1 MAPLPEF
8 PDVKQFRPDLFVPTS
23 VIRRLH
29 AWPRYGLPSST
40 SALASG
46 NSEQQKD
53 YVLGI
58 IIGSLIILGV
68 AILWTLVLLILK
80 CCGRRVGCASG
91 RPHAPKPP
99 VRQNTNRQEGF
110 EVTESTKI
118 QFVEGEMEDAD
129 PSKLA
134 FNVDEQ
140 YQFDLENYERNLKK
154 HNRSMLLT
162 RISFMLA
169 GLTAIIASTL
179 FFAKGAEELVQ
190 SLNTA
195 QLSLDLADTTLNK
208 AINVSDTFVAAQ
220 ERVNEE
226 KLIFADESSEFCD
239 LNATDLPA
247 AAEVQAAINDLATAS
262 KALTTGFIDSAV
274 NLAEDL
280 RAARELTHEV
290 NTSLDR
296 VKPFFYIAVA
306 FSAVLDVIILS
317 LMLSVALQWAGKKPR
332 CCQCLMRCVR
342 NVFIIPIL
350 FIFMF
355 LAWLFCSVF
364 VIAAVAGADFC
375 MKPDVYVLSFLE
387 KYEERFTSGSMV
399 LSFLKYY
406 VSACN
411 ENYEPIDIPEMV
423 PEGLDA
429 AVNAVHSFLEYGQN
443 DNAFTEV
450 LNSICSNSGD
460 KINELASVLHQ
471 QLHVL
476 VGAIVGIAN
485 VLQCSSMNPIY
496 TTAIHKATCVNGVG
510 GLAWLFWTQITIAVA
525 CMMMITLRASW
536 YGAATDKGEG
546 KDSSEMQ
553 ASGKDGEENVPDDLG
568 LVEDGTL
575 VAEGFNAEE
584 AH

>member
-239 LNATDLPA
+239 LNATEFPA
-247 AAEVQAAINDLATAS
+247 AAEVQTAINDLATAS

-460 KINELASVLHQ
+460 RINELASVLHQ

>member
-99 VRQNTNRQEGF
+99 LRQNTSREEGF

-140 YQFDLENYERNLKK
+140 YQSDLENYERNLKK

-239 LNATDLPA
+239 LSATDLPA

-525 CMMMITLRASW
+525 CMVMITLRAAW

-546 KDSSEMQ
+546 KDSSEME

>member
-8 PDVKQFRPDLFVPTS
+8 PDESAFQPDLFVPTS

-53 YVLGI
+53 YVVGI

-68 AILWTLVLLILK
+68 AILWALVLLILK

-99 VRQNTNRQEGF
+99 LRQTTNRQEGF
-110 EVTESTKI
+110 EVTESTNKI
-118 QFVEGEMEDAD
+118 QFVEEALEGAG
-129 PSKLA
+129 PSK
-134 FNVDEQ
+134 FVFDENEQ
-140 YQFDLENYERNLKK
+140 YQSDLEKYERNLKK

-162 RISFMLA
+162 RIAFMLA

-190 SLNTA
+190 SLNTV
-195 QLSLDLADTTLNK
+195 QLSLDLADINLDK
-208 AINVSDTFVAAQ
+208 AINVSDTFVEAQ

-226 KLIFADESSEFCD
+226 KLIFADESNQFCD
-239 LNATDLPA
+239 LNATDSPA
-247 AAEVQAAINDLATAS
+247 VAEIQAAINDLATAS

-280 RAARELTHEV
+280 RAARELTYEV
-290 NTSLDR
+290 NTSLDK

-332 CCQCLMRCVR
+332 GCQCLLRCVR

-375 MKPDVYVLSFLE
+375 MRPDEYVLSFLE

-411 ENYEPIDIPEMV
+411 ESYEPIEIPEMI
-423 PEGLDA
+423 PEGLDGEFSLA
-429 AVNAVHSFLEYGQN
+429 YCSAYHIVKTFIFSFPSISQS
-443 DNAFTEV
+443 
-450 LNSICSNSGD
+450 LNSRSSSSCLSRLIP
-460 KINELASVLHQ
+460 
-471 QLHVL
+471 QL
-476 VGAIVGIAN
+476 
-485 VLQCSSMNPIY
+485 
-496 TTAIHKATCVNGVG
+496 
-510 GLAWLFWTQITIAVA
+510 
-525 CMMMITLRASW
+525 R
-536 YGAATDKGEG
+536 
-546 KDSSEMQ
+546 
-553 ASGKDGEENVPDDLG
+553 
-568 LVEDGTL
+568 
-575 VAEGFNAEE
+575 
-584 AH
+584 

>member
-8 PDVKQFRPDLFVPTS
+8 PDESAFQPDLFVPTS

-68 AILWTLVLLILK
+68 AILWALVLLILK

-99 VRQNTNRQEGF
+99 LRQNTNRQEGF
-110 EVTESTKI
+110 EVTESTNKI
-118 QFVEGEMEDAD
+118 QFVEEELEDAD
-129 PSKLA
+129 PSTLA
-134 FNVDEQ
+134 FDEDEQ
-140 YQFDLENYERNLKK
+140 YKSDLEKYERDLKK
-154 HNRSMLLT
+154 HKRSWLLT
-162 RISFMLA
+162 RIAFMLA

-190 SLNTA
+190 SLNTVH
-195 QLSLDLADTTLNK
+195 LSLDLADINLDK
-208 AINVSDTFVAAQ
+208 AINVSDTFVEAQ

-226 KLIFADESSEFCD
+226 KLIFADESSEFCPD
-239 LNATDLPA
+239 SPA
-247 AAEVQAAINDLATAS
+247 VAEIQAAINDLATAS
-262 KALTTGFIDSAV
+262 KALTTGFIDTAV

-280 RAARELTHEV
+280 RAARELTYEV
-290 NTSLDR
+290 NTSLDK

-332 CCQCLMRCVR
+332 GCQCLLRCVR

-375 MKPDVYVLSFLE
+375 MRPDDYVLSFLE

-399 LSFLKYY
+399 LSFLKCY

-411 ENYEPIDIPEMV
+411 ESYEPIEIPEMV

-429 AVNAVHSFLEYGQN
+429 AVNAVHSFLEYGQYN
-443 DNAFTEV
+443 NTFTNI
-450 LNSICSNSGD
+450 LDSICSNSGD
-460 KINELASVLHQ
+460 RINELASVLHQ

-476 VGAIVGIAN
+476 VGALVGIAN

-525 CMMMITLRASW
+525 CMVMITLRAAW
-536 YGAATDKGEG
+536 YGVPTEADDG
-546 KDSSEMQ
+546 KESSEIET
-553 ASGKDGEENVPDDLG
+553 SEKNEEKEDVPDDLG
-568 LVEDGTL
+568 LVEDGTSMD
-575 VAEGFNAEE
+575 EGFNAEE

>member
-8 PDVKQFRPDLFVPTS
+8 PDESAFQPDLFVPTS

-53 YVLGI
+53 YVVGI

-68 AILWTLVLLILK
+68 AILWALVLLILK

-99 VRQNTNRQEGF
+99 LRQNNHQEGF
-110 EVTESTKI
+110 EVTESAKKI
-118 QFVEGEMEDAD
+118 QYVEEEVENAD
-129 PSKLA
+129 PSKHT
-134 FNVDEQ
+134 FDENEHYKSYLQ
-140 YQFDLENYERNLKK
+140 KYERDLKK
-154 HNRSMLLT
+154 HKRSMLLT

-190 SLNTA
+190 SLETV
-195 QLSLDLADTTLNK
+195 QLSLDLADINLDK

-226 KLIFADESSEFCD
+226 KLIFADESNEFCD
-239 LNATDLPA
+239 LNATDSPVV
-247 AAEVQAAINDLATAS
+247 AEIQAAINDLATAS
-262 KALTTGFIDSAV
+262 KALTTQFVDSATD
-274 NLAEDL
+274 LAEDL
-280 RAARELTHEV
+280 RAARELTYEV
-290 NTSLDR
+290 NTSLDK

-332 CCQCLMRCVR
+332 GCQCLLRCVR

-375 MKPDVYVLSFLE
+375 MRPDEYVLSFLE

-411 ENYEPIDIPEMV
+411 ESYEPIEIPEMV
-423 PEGLDA
+423 PEGLEA
-429 AVNAVHSFLEYGQN
+429 AVTAVHSFLEYGQYN
-443 DNAFTEV
+443 NTFTEV
-450 LNSICSNSGD
+450 LDSICSNSGD
-460 KINELASVLHQ
+460 RINELASVLHQ

-476 VGAIVGIAN
+476 VGALVGIAN

-525 CMMMITLRASW
+525 CMVMITLRAAW
-536 YGAATDKGEG
+536 YGVPTEEDEEKEA
-546 KDSSEMQ
+546 SEIET
-553 ASGKDGEENVPDDLG
+553 SEKLGEEDVPDDLG
-568 LVEDGTL
+568 LVEDGTS
-575 VAEGFNAEE
+575 ADEGFNAEE